1 LAPNIL
7 INFLNLGISNDI
19 VVRILGMVLIFYG
32 YFYVRASRHKKE
44 MASFY
49 SWTIHTRVSAIV
61 VLSIF
66 AMLSLAHPVIVA
78 FGAVDLLGAIWTLLE
93 LRKSGAVVKE
103 QH

>member
-61 VLSIF
+61 VL
-66 AMLSLAHPVIVA
+66 
-78 FGAVDLLGAIWTLLE
+78 AVDLLGAVWTLLE
-93 LRKSGAVVKE
+93 LRKSPKV
-103 QH
+103 

>member
-1 LAPNIL
+1 
-7 INFLNLGISNDI
+7 
-19 VVRILGMVLIFYG
+19 
-32 YFYVRASRHKKE
+32 

-66 AMLSLAHPVIVA
+66 AILDLAHPVIVA
-78 FGAVDLLGAIWTLLE
+78 FGAVDLLGAVWTILE
-93 LRKSGAVVKE
+93 LRKSGAAVKA